1 MVDEEEVKK
10 KPRMAP
16 KFVADDQ
23 VNVVLTEWKL
33 VLKQQDNECNFP
45 FMVFN
50 VPVRHPSRDVH

>member
-1 MVDEEEVKK
+1 
-10 KPRMAP
+10 MAP